1 MKQKIKITI
10 LFIFIGVSAFVFT
23 RSSQMQAS
31 QTPKAQTKTAA
42 EVYKNIQ
49 VLKDTP
55 AEQIM
60 PMMDIMSASLGVKC
74 SFCHVQ
80 DQWEKDDKEEKQ
92 TARKMVTMTL
102 GLNKQNFNGRLEVS
116 CATCHNGR
124 PHPATP
130 VSLGENL
137 FQRPSQP
144 QPSKE
149 PMPTVD
155 QILDKYTL
163 GLGGKEALAK
173 VKTRTIKASRADNGG
188 QPVAEE
194 IYAKAPNKMLVVTNF
209 PQISVNTG
217 YNGADGWVTIGG
229 KDETAAHKDDLEQ
242 FGRDAQFLFEPSKL
256 KEIYKE
262 MTIAGTDKI
271 NDKEVY
277 LVRATT
283 QTGKRE
289 RLFFDKQTGL
299 LVRRY
304 AAAPTSI
311 GVYAFQIDYDDY
323 RLVEGV
329 KIPYLIKWSVPG
341 RSWTRKVTE
350 VKQNA
355 AIDDAKFT
363 APVK

>member
-1 MKQKIKITI
+1 MKQKIKII
-10 LFIFIGVSAFVFT
+10 VLFVFVCGSAFVFT
-23 RSSQMQAS
+23 RGGQMQTN
-31 QTPKAQTKTAA
+31 QTMKAQTKTAA

-55 AEQIM
+55 ADQMI

-74 SFCHVQ
+74 SFCHVS

-92 TARKMVTMTL
+92 IARKMVTMTL
-102 GLNKQNFNGRLEVS
+102 NLNKQNFNGRLEVS

-130 VSLGENL
+130 ISLGENL
-137 FQRPSQP
+137 FKRPNS

-163 GLGGKEALAK
+163 GLGGRDALGK
-173 VKTRTIKASRADNGG
+173 VKTRTIKASRAVNDG
-188 QPVAEE
+188 QPVTEE
-194 IYAKAPNKMLVVTNF
+194 VYAKSPNKILVVTNF
-209 PQISVNTG
+209 PQAAVSTG
-217 YNGADGWVTIGG
+217 YNGADKWTIGG
-229 KDETAAHKDDLEQ
+229 KGEDLVHEDELEQ
-242 FGRDAQFLFEPSKL
+242 FKRDAQFLFEPLKL

-262 MTIAGTDKI
+262 MTVAGADKI

-277 LVRATT
+277 AVRATT
-283 QTGKRE
+283 QAGKRE

-304 AAAPTSI
+304 AAAPTAI
-311 GVYAFQIDYDDY
+311 GVFAFQVDYEDY
-323 RLVEGV
+323 RAVEGV

-355 AIDDAKFT
+355 AIDDAKFSE
-363 APVK
+363 PKK

>member
-1 MKQKIKITI
+1 MKQKIKII
-10 LFIFIGVSAFVFT
+10 VLFIFVCGSAFVFT
-23 RSSQMQAS
+23 RGGQMQTN

-55 AEQIM
+55 AEQLM
-60 PMMDIMSASLGVKC
+60 PMMDIMSSSLGVKC
-74 SFCHVQ
+74 AFCHVP
-80 DQWEKDDKEEKQ
+80 DQWEKDGKEEKK
-92 TARKMVTMTL
+92 TAREMITMTL
-102 GLNKQNFNGRLEVS
+102 ALNKQNFNGRLEVS
-116 CATCHNGR
+116 CMTCHNGR
-124 PHPATP
+124 PHPASP
-130 VSLGENL
+130 VTLGENL
-137 FQRPSQP
+137 FQRPSPP
-144 QPSKE
+144 QQSKE

-163 GLGGKEALAK
+163 GLGGKDALAK
-173 VKTRTIKASRADNGG
+173 VKTRTIKASRTDNAG

-194 IYAKAPNKMLVVTNF
+194 IYAKSPNKMLVVTNF
-209 PQISVNTG
+209 PQVVVNTG
-217 YNGADGWVTIGG
+217 YSGTDGWVMIGG
-229 KDETAAHKDDLEQ
+229 KNETAASKDELEQ
-242 FGRDAQFLFEPSKL
+242 FTRDAQFSFEPLKL

-283 QTGKRE
+283 QAGKRE

-299 LVRRY
+299 LARRY

-323 RLVEGV
+323 RAVEGV

-341 RSWTRKVTE
+341 RSWTRKIIE

-355 AIDDAKFT
+355 PIDDAKFNVS
-363 APVK
+363 VK